1 MLNKAQ
7 KEEALKNSHI
17 SMYNTKGT
25 TLLMSVNTLQ
35 SIKG

>member
-17 SMYNTKGT
+17 SMCNTKGT